1 MSTPSMSEQE
11 QVRRDKLAKLRAQGF
26 AHPNNFRPTD
36 QHSHS
41 LSVNYGEHDNESLKE
56 LSVSVRLAGRLMAR
70 RIMGK
75 TSFVQLQDDAGQIQ
89 VFLNYGV
96 LGADAYLAT
105 KNWDL
110 GDLFGVEGVL
120 FKTRTGELS
129 IRAFKVILLVK
140 CLHPLPEKWHG
151 LTDKETRYR
160 QRYLDLMV
168 NPAVRQVFAC
178 RSRIVNLMRR
188 GLEERHFMEVETP
201 MLQVKPGG
209 AAARPF
215 ITHHNALDMDLF
227 LRIAPELHLKRLLVG
242 GFSRVF
248 EINRNFRNE
257 GIDVTHNPEFTM
269 VEFYQAYA
277 DVNDGMDTTEFL
289 IRNIASCLEK
299 NICEQDGIQ
308 VDLSQTFTR
317 LRMDEAVFAKRADLI
332 GHAQNKALL
341 ATICLQEIP
350 DFKPLIT
357 WQAGHYLLA
366 LFEHLVEPELE
377 QPTFITHYPV
387 DVSPLARR
395 NNEEPFFTDRF
406 ELFIAGKEIANG
418 FSELNDADDQRSR
431 FVQQLAARQAGDDEA
446 TPMDEDFVR
455 ALEYG
460 LPPACGVG
468 IGIDRLVMLLTNQHA
483 IRDVLL
489 FPHMRPDY
497 TIPKN
502 KNGGS

>member
-1 MSTPSMSEQE
+1 MSTSSMSEQE
-11 QVRRDKLAKLRAQGF
+11 QVRRDKLSTLRVQGF
-26 AHPNNFRPTD
+26 SHPNNFRPTD
-36 QHSHS
+36 QHSQS

-56 LSVSVRLAGRLMAR
+56 LAVSVRLAGRLMAR

-89 VFLNYGV
+89 VFLNHGV
-96 LGADAYLAT
+96 LGVDAYLAT

-129 IRAFKVILLVK
+129 IRALKVVLLVK

-168 NPAVRQVFAC
+168 NPAVRKVFAC

-188 GLEERHFMEVETP
+188 GLEERNFMEVETP
-201 MLQVKPGG
+201 MLQVQPGG

-257 GIDVTHNPEFTM
+257 GIDATHNPEFTM

-289 IRNIASCLEK
+289 IRNIANCLEK
-299 NICEQDGIQ
+299 NICEQDGIEVSLAQ
-308 VDLSQTFTR
+308 PFIR
-317 LRMDEAVFAKRADLI
+317 LRMDEAVFAKRTDLI

-366 LFEHLVEPELE
+366 LFEQLVEPELE

-395 NNEEPFFTDRF
+395 NTEEPFFTDRF

-431 FVQQLAARQAGDDEA
+431 FVQQLEARKAGDDEA

-460 LPPACGVG
+460 MPPACGVG
-468 IGIDRLVMLLTNQHA
+468 IGIDRLVMLLTNQHS

-497 TIPKN
+497 KTSSY
-502 KNGGS
+502 GDS